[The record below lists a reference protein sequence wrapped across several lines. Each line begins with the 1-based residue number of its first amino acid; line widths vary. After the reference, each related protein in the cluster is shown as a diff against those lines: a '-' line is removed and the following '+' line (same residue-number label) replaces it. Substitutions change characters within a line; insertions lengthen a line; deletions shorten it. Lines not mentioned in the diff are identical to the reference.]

1 MRAAPAAPR
10 PDVPRR
16 SVTDPSVFL
25 GPARDLAVAAGRKV
39 LALLKDP
46 LVRSRKADHS
56 LVTNADHAA
65 NDLLRE
71 GLRSRFPEHALL
83 SEETGLE
90 GPADAPLR
98 WLVDPL
104 DGTRAYARGEPGF
117 SVMIGL
123 LHAGRPVLGVVYD
136 PLADRLYDAARGHG
150 AFLTEGGRRSPLRV
164 TERWAWPEMPVI
176 TSTGFPAV
184 LRERLATDPGLKFLD
199 PINSVGIKVG
209 YLVRGAADLYLNH
222 HPVHYWDTAGPLA
235 ILEEAG
241 GRMTHWDGSPLT
253 YNGDDRY
260 AHAPP
265 TVASNGPR
273 HADVVT
279 LVRGALE

>member
-1 MRAAPAAPR
+1 MRPPFAAPVAP
-10 PDVPRR
+10 
-16 SVTDPSVFL
+16 VTFEDRL
-25 GPARDLAVAAGRKV
+25 PAVCELVAAAGRRV
-39 LALLKDP
+39 MELFRLP
-46 LVRSRKADHS
+46 LVAARKEDNS

-65 NDLLRE
+65 NDILRE
-71 GLRSRFPEHALL
+71 GLRSRFPDHALL

-90 GPADAPLR
+90 GPADAVFR

-123 LHAGRPVLGVVYD
+123 LHGGRPVLGVVYD
-136 PLADRLYDAARGHG
+136 PLADRLYDAARGRG
-150 AFLTEGGRRSPLRV
+150 AFLTEGGRRFPLRV

-176 TSTGFPAV
+176 TSTGFPAP
-184 LRERLATDPGLKFLD
+184 LRERLASDPGLKFLD

-241 GRMTHWDGSPLT
+241 GRMTQWDGSPLT
-253 YNGDDRY
+253 YNEDGRF
-260 AHAPP
+260 AHAQP
-265 TVASNGPR
+265 TVATNGLR
-273 HADVVT
+273 HAEVVKC
-279 LVRGALE
+279 LHGALG

>member
-1 MRAAPAAPR
+1 MRPALASPR

-16 SVTDPSVFL
+16 PVTDASEFL
-25 GPARDLAVAAGRKV
+25 GPARDLALAAGRRV
-39 LALLKDP
+39 LDLLKDP

-65 NDLLRE
+65 NDILRD
-71 GLRSRFPEHALL
+71 GLRSRFPDHSLL
-83 SEETGLE
+83 SEESGLE
-90 GPADAPLR
+90 GPSDAAYR

-117 SVMIGL
+117 SVMLGL
-123 LHAGRPVLGVVYD
+123 LYGGRPVLGVVYD
-136 PLADRLYDAARGHG
+136 PLGDRLYEASVGHG

-164 TERWAWPEMPVI
+164 TERRAWREMPVI
-176 TSTGFPAV
+176 TSTGFPAP
-184 LRERLATDPGLKFLD
+184 LRERLAADPGLKFLD

-209 YLVRGAADLYLNH
+209 YLVRGAADLYFNH

-241 GRMTHWDGSPLT
+241 GRMTQWDGSPLT
-253 YNGDDRY
+253 YNEGGRH
-260 AHAPP
+260 AHSQP
-265 TVASNGPR
+265 TVATNGVR
-273 HADVVT
+273 HADVVA
-279 LVRGALE
+279 LVREERE